1 MEDRN
6 PYAAPKVPVVA
17 APGVDHQFG
26 GEADELE
33 YGGFWRRFGA
43 SLLDGLIA
51 SPVTVGLLA
60 LLYFTRNAYVYS
72 FLPSIL
78 FSLFYYV
85 WLVERYG
92 GTPGKRILGMRISM
106 VDGTR
111 VTRTAALIRNL
122 PMLIFTVL
130 TGIAEILA
138 TFSLGDVEFESLGI
152 LGKITALQAVEPPW
166 NKPLSFVLMGWFVVG
181 AIVLISNPRK
191 RAVHDFLARTMVV
204 RTD

>member
-1 MEDRN
+1 MCASRPVSRRAGAPGFTSTRATETDMEDRN

-72 FLPSIL
+72 FLP
-78 FSLFYYV
+78 
-85 WLVERYG
+85 
-92 GTPGKRILGMRISM
+92 
-106 VDGTR
+106 
-111 VTRTAALIRNL
+111 
-122 PMLIFTVL
+122 
-130 TGIAEILA
+130 
-138 TFSLGDVEFESLGI
+138 
-152 LGKITALQAVEPPW
+152 
-166 NKPLSFVLMGWFVVG
+166 
-181 AIVLISNPRK
+181 
-191 RAVHDFLARTMVV
+191 
-204 RTD
+204 